1 MNTVSKIDQ
10 LGTAGLW
17 LTILFSPC
25 CFPLAAVIFSFLGMS
40 TTFELFGSWTF
51 YVLQAMV
58 LLALAGLS
66 LSYLRHRCTWPLLL
80 AIPAAGF
87 IFYSYHFIDSQSW
100 TIWVY
105 IGMTG
110 LFFSTLINH
119 YRFKMQNRI
128 ELHSIITC
136 PHCGHQANEEMPTN
150 ACQFFYP
157 CENCKKTLKPKEG
170 DCCVFCS
177 YGSVPCPPI
186 QQGKNCC

>member
-17 LTILFSPC
+17 ITILLSPC
-25 CFPLAAVIFSFLGMS
+25 CFPLVAVLFSLLGMS
-40 TTFELFGSWTF
+40 STLELFGSWTF

-58 LLALAGLS
+58 IVALWGLS
-66 LSYLRHRCTWPLLL
+66 LSYLRHRYGWPLLL
-80 AIPAAGF
+80 AIPAAGL
-87 IFYSYHFIDSQSW
+87 IFYGYYFVNSQSW

-110 LFFSTLINH
+110 LLFSTLINH
-119 YRFKMQNRI
+119 YRFKKNRI

-136 PHCGHQANEEMPTN
+136 PRCGHQAIEEMPAN

-157 CENCKKTLKPKEG
+157 CESCKQILKPKEG

-186 QQGKNCC
+186 QEGKNCC